1 MTIKYAS
8 YSKKGKIEIK
18 NDGNLTFRYI
28 RHTNVLG
35 HWNIESQTRKIAI
48 KLWTEEWC
56 SQYHKTGTK
65 RLAFQVA
72 AGQQKMNFL
81 YFREKHQ
88 LFILKLPP
96 PKKTCLKNDSTLLSN
111 LVRFAN
117 ILALFVLLYTV
128 FSHFFYF
135 ED

>member
-8 YSKKGKIEIK
+8 YSKKGKIKIK
-18 NDGNLTFRYI
+18 NDGNLTFRYN

-35 HWNIESQTRKIAI
+35 HWNIESQTRVCNKIMDRGVMQSI
-48 KLWTEEWC
+48 SPNWD
-56 SQYHKTGTK
+56 K

-81 YFREKHQ
+81 HFREKHQ

-117 ILALFVLLYTV
+117 ILALLV
-128 FSHFFYF
+128 FYILCSLIFFYV